1 MSLNAVYLVLALVV
15 ATTLVGVLW
24 KRRQGTAKQV
34 SVAGRGN
41 TSAPESATGQ
51 PSATIIHPLD
61 VTTGDDPAAF
71 GSTATLLQFSTEFCS
86 TCPAT
91 RRMLGEIAARTD
103 GVAHVDVDLTHRGDL
118 ANRYRILQTPTTFIL
133 DGRGALVARIG
144 GATRRD
150 VVERQLALVAE
161 LSVGENS

>member
-1 MSLNAVYLVLALVV
+1 MSLNAVYLVLALIV
-15 ATTLVGVLW
+15 ATTLVGLLW

-34 SVAGRGN
+34 SVAGQNG
-41 TSAPESATGQ
+41 TPAQ
-51 PSATIIHPLD
+51 PSATIIQPLD
-61 VTTGDDPAAF
+61 VTTADSLASF

-103 GVAHVDVDLTHRGDL
+103 GVTHVDVDLTHRGDL

-150 VVERQLALVAE
+150 VVERQLALVGE
-161 LSVGENS
+161 LSVGENT